1 MLTRVICLLFCLVM
15 AVATAL
21 TLMGAYRAATSK
33 NWPVTN
39 GVVIAFR
46 ETPNYQYTVN
56 GATYVSDSVSC
67 NELFG
72 FSKALTDS
80 EKYSVR
86 YPLQA
91 NVTVHYHPTKPEIG
105 VLETK
110 FDRSTAWKQVA
121 MLSAVTLLLG
131 VGFAVGGR
139 A

>member
-1 MLTRVICLLFCLVM
+1 MPPFQPGHGSHYDAHDYWRIPSRHLK
-15 AVATAL
+15 
-21 TLMGAYRAATSK
+21 S
-33 NWPVTN
+33 WPVTR

-56 GATYVSDSVSC
+56 RTTYISDNVSC

-91 NVTVHYHPTKPEIG
+91 NVTVHYHPTKPVIG

-110 FDRSTAWKQVA
+110 FDPSAWKQIA
-121 MLSAVTLLLG
+121 LLTTITFLCAL
-131 VGFAVGGR
+131 GFAIGGR
-139 A
+139 PRLA